1 MVLKADDGSATVE
14 ALMAAV
20 VLVAALAYAQG
31 AYIKARQAASVAL
44 ELRLGRELAAGKM
57 AEPLTLTGQLD
68 GDTSAFRWR
77 LQLAETGQPGR
88 VSVCRRTVRVESRKA
103 PTRHFELS
111 SLEPCPP
118 KVAV

>member
-1 MVLKADDGSATVE
+1 LKADDGFATVE
-14 ALMAAV
+14 ALMATV

-31 AYIKARQAASVAL
+31 AYIKARQAADVAL

-57 AEPLTLTGQLD
+57 VEPLAATGRAD

-88 VSVCRRTVRVESRKA
+88 VAVCRRTVRVESRQA
-103 PTRHFELS
+103 PTRRFELS

-118 KVAV
+118 KAAT